1 MKHQPNFSQK
11 SQVHT
16 SIWGTQGL
24 QNKVGGGDLVF
35 WSEKW
40 PFETIIEKT
49 IWRPTE
55 DSDRA
60 RALFCRLAWWHT
72 VCWPKILSLMLTT
85 EDKSSW
91 EVMLSAWVNSQ
102 LSSLLTQSKKVKM
115 IWIWNNNLDSR
126 IEIRTLSLF

>member
-1 MKHQPNFSQK
+1 MKQQPNFSQK

-16 SIWGTQGL
+16 SIWGTQGI

-55 DSDRA
+55 DSGMSAQHVGIDKNWRIICLLKINQDFEPILKIYV
-60 RALFCRLAWWHT
+60 LFEKYQRL
-72 VCWPKILSLMLTT
+72 
-85 EDKSSW
+85 E
-91 EVMLSAWVNSQ
+91 
-102 LSSLLTQSKKVKM
+102 KKFSM
-115 IWIWNNNLDSR
+115 
-126 IEIRTLSLF
+126 